1 MGRSFLPP
9 PDETDPEVRRLYDAD
24 LAEDGFVMNLT
35 RLWAHQPGVHDA
47 LWDFAG
53 AAGRASGL
61 SLREKDVLIAAM
73 AATVGDS
80 YCALAWGNRLAE
92 AATPEVSAAV
102 LRGDDS
108 ALHPREQALARW
120 ARRVAA
126 APASTT
132 PEDVASL
139 RAAGFSD
146 AEVVAVTAYLAARLA
161 FAAVN
166 DALGAR
172 PDRELV
178 ERAPD
183 GVLDAVDF
191 GRPAVED

>member
-47 LWDFAG
+47 LWAFAG
-53 AAGRASGL
+53 AAGSASGL
-61 SLREKDVLIAAM
+61 SPREKGVLIAAM
-73 AATVGDS
+73 ASTVGDS
-80 YCALAWGNRLAE
+80 YCALAWGIRLAR
-92 AATPEVSAAV
+92 AASVEVTAGV

-108 ALHPREQALARW
+108 ALEPREQALARW

-126 APASTT
+126 DPASTT

-139 RAAGFSD
+139 RAVGFSD